1 MYTSLSRTIHSRSH
15 TPHRLPD
22 RLDLPLRYSPFFTS
36 SLRAVPESSAG
47 LSVARDRKLDYSSLQ
62 PTLQSSTDKL
72 SSYNPA
78 SHSSTKSP
86 LFSTEFHYKTF
97 PVAYHS

>member
-1 MYTSLSRTIHSRSH
+1 MLGRWREG
-15 TPHRLPD
+15 LL
-22 RLDLPLRYSPFFTS
+22 RLDAHVPGGLRQALFSVLMEAT
-36 SLRAVPESSAG
+36 RAIGNE
-47 LSVARDRKLDYSSLQ
+47 DRKLDYSSLQ

-86 LFSTEFHYKTF
+86 TFSTEFHYKTF